1 MSNNTEYCFELEEIP
16 ENILAKKIKEDV
28 VDKLLT
34 CSTKDEIKNKLNEII
49 TTNFD
54 SLDIDALR
62 TGDGPIGPVLDSF
75 VACSLEDSTE
85 NLVNVQIQVGDLL
98 KNAID
103 LLCNPPSFNFPAP
116 YPIIDISAAFLK
128 QLLLALLRLVTKIIL
143 SILKKLLSLIIDICQ
158 SGLSIQNL
166 FGGQSF
172 GDILTDAFNGG
183 IDEATSFINDAFAV
197 FGIDANGV
205 PATSII
211 EGDGCEEPISSE
223 IDISAVKSTSQ
234 FLDDLSSVLTPLEI
248 CSLFDNSVNEQTF
261 QVIEELMKYE
271 YPNFGA
277 VFNNR
282 TKIRDLFKL
291 LGKKVDPK
299 LCETIRQNADKVTSN
314 PDICFTDN
322 GREIRK
328 NFLGKRELTDEQIE
342 ALLDKEREK
351 QKENL
356 EKIGEILATIKT
368 NPNNL
373 FGDQQDIFC
382 KNGQPGI
389 VSMDMM
395 PSLRES
401 ATNALNYTY
410 NIYAITAIK
419 EIQTFGGKLL
429 VQEKILDTEEPVIPK
444 FAAYTI
450 QDSEGKTKTFPNMV
464 NPTFTQKTSFGHFD
478 LCDDEGNT
486 DNDSLLSF
494 YNRDDAQDEDGNI
507 DIQKVISVSS
517 KKDSRDFGGDNVYI
531 ANYKSTPKIA
541 NDFYNTGSGF
551 YGLFNVNITELA
563 LRISWTGS
571 AQDKTRIKDFISY
584 DTGSMSISV
593 NIPTKFLPFGQQE
606 TKPDFATIEST
617 DNLIVYVTGTT

>member
-1 MSNNTEYCFELEEIP
+1 MSNNTTEYCFELEEIP

-28 VDKLLT
+28 VDKLLN

-85 NLVNVQIQVGDLL
+85 NLVNVQIQIGDLL

-116 YPIIDISAAFLK
+116 YPIVDISAAFLK
-128 QLLLALLRLVTKIIL
+128 QLLLALLRLVIKIIL
-143 SILKKLLSLIIDICQ
+143 SLLKKLLSLIIDICQ

-172 GDILTDAFNGG
+172 GDILTDAFGG
-183 IDEATSFINDAFAV
+183 AIDEATGFINDVFGV

-211 EGDGCEEPISSE
+211 EGDGCAEPAD
-223 IDISAVKSTSQ
+223 IDLSVVKSTSQ
-234 FLDDLSSVLTPLEI
+234 FLDDLSSVLTPLEV
-248 CSLFDNSVNEQTF
+248 CSLFDGNINEQTF
-261 QVIEELMKYE
+261 QVVEELIKFE
-271 YPNFGA
+271 YPSFGI
-277 VFNNR
+277 VFNSR
-282 TKIRDLFKL
+282 TKIRQLFKI
-291 LGKKVDPK
+291 LGSKVDPK
-299 LCETIRQNADKVTSN
+299 LCETIRANADQVKSN
-314 PDICFTDN
+314 PDICFTED

-328 NFLGKRELTDEQIE
+328 NFLGKRDLTDEQIE
-342 ALLDKEREK
+342 TLLDKERDK
-351 QKENL
+351 QKANL
-356 EKIGEILATIKT
+356 EKIGEILAALKT

-395 PSLRES
+395 PSLRDN
-401 ATNALNYTY
+401 ATSTLNYTY
-410 NIYAITAIK
+410 NIFAITAIK
-419 EIQTFGGKLL
+419 EIEAFGSKLL
-429 VQEKILDTEEPVIPK
+429 VQEKILNTEEPVIPK

-450 QDSEGKTKTFPNMV
+450 QDSEGNTKTFPNMV
-464 NPTFTQKTSFGHFD
+464 NPTFTQRTSFGHFD
-478 LCDDEGNT
+478 LCDDEGAI
-486 DNDSLLSF
+486 DNVSLLNF
-494 YNRDDAQDEDGNI
+494 YNKDDAQDDDGNI
-507 DIQKVISVSS
+507 DIQKVISVTS
-517 KKDSRDFGGDNVYI
+517 KKDAKKLGGDNVYI

-551 YGLFNVNITELA
+551 GLFHINNTELT
-563 LRISWTGS
+563 LRVSGLGTT
-571 AQDKTRIKDFISY
+571 QYKTRIKDFISY
-584 DTGSMSISV
+584 DTGSMSITI
-593 NIPTKFLPFGQQE
+593 NIPTKFLPFGQKD
-606 TKPDFATIEST
+606 TIPDFATEIST
-617 DNLIVYVTGTT
+617 DNLIVYVTGTA